1 MPGDADATRRRLLAA
16 ATEEFA
22 EHGLAGGRVDRI
34 AAAAKANKAQIY
46 HYFGSKDRLFDAAFE
61 VMVQDTI
68 AAVAFDATDLA
79 DWAGRMFDSYER
91 QPEMRRMAAWRRLER
106 GAPHPPLDPIVQA
119 NHDQIAAIAE
129 AQKAGYVSAYFAPVD
144 VLAVLLALTFMWNS
158 LTPEL
163 TAAVRGHSKT
173 RRRKVVTDAVRS
185 LLVGT
190 ATPASQ
196 RNRPRED

>member
-1 MPGDADATRRRLLAA
+1 
-16 ATEEFA
+16 
-22 EHGLAGGRVDRI
+22 VDRI

-46 HYFGSKDRLFDAAFE
+46 HYFGSKDRLFDAAFD
-61 VMVQDTI
+61 VMVRDTI

-79 DWAGRMFDSYER
+79 GWAGRMFDSYER

-129 AQKAGYVSAYFAPVD
+129 AQKSGHVSDHFAPID
-144 VLAVLLALTFMWNS
+144 VLALLLALTFMWNS

-163 TAAVRGHSKT
+163 ATAVRGHSKA
-173 RRRKVVTDAVRS
+173 RRRKIVTDAVRS
-185 LLVGT
+185 LLVAT
-190 ATPASQ
+190 ASSVS
-196 RNRPRED
+196 